1 VGLLVSD
8 DRRDRYVPKHKTPTA
23 VPAFIEEEATG
34 RYEGEDL
41 KRIRAKRKTDERVA
55 RLEDKHDSLA
65 ETVTE
70 IRVDVGEMRAEVR
83 TLVKHVEAALTEQH
97 QTERVRINGRTKI
110 IAGAIGAIGVIAGA
124 IATALAGGC
133 S

>member
-1 VGLLVSD
+1 VSD
-8 DRRDRYVPKHKTPTA
+8 DRRDRYVPKHPTPRG
-23 VPAFIEEEATG
+23 VPAFVEEEATG

-55 RLEDKHDSLA
+55 RLEDKHDALA

-83 TLVKHVEAALTEQH
+83 TLVKHVEAALVEQH
-97 QTERVRINGRTKI
+97 QTERVRINGRTQI

-124 IATALAGGC
+124 IATVIAGGC